1 VMCKVACGGRITPLP
16 RDWPELTRDDRKG
29 AGDSVW
35 GRNRIGRSGY
45 RIPGVPGAADD
56 FAEFRV
62 ADLAGVRGLCGP
74 DQQAHRG
81 PDLLSGP
88 ECIPGIAGFEPHCD
102 LGHGQRSCRGRN
114 TGVSM
119 TGHLRFCFGAFFLFT
134 SLSPSPASSNPFADL
149 FNITPHAAPA
159 PASAERECLSRHG
172 KSTADG
178 QHWVYR
184 LDGHRKCWFQAAEGI
199 ATAKKR
205 VYRHAAKQR
214 ALAENETARR
224 KREAVVD
231 ARELLRSAP
240 AETSQPT
247 PPASELKVVDAA
259 SVLATGAA
267 PVANR
272 ATDQLT
278 PDRPSPRQVD
288 VETVL
293 SAAWAPSDAVAAS
306 VPPGSPAAFPIAEAG
321 DDGRGRTAS
330 WLGMLLMALGLVS
343 VLSSSRVLRAAV
355 PLRQMK

>member
-1 VMCKVACGGRITPLP
+1 LPGPDIELPAGQAQRMISPSFVYSISPGLEDCAAPISGRASGRI
-16 RDWPELTRDDRKG
+16 
-29 AGDSVW
+29 SF
-35 GRNRIGRSGY
+35 
-45 RIPGVPGAADD
+45 PGQNASPA
-56 FAEFRV
+56 
-62 ADLAGVRGLCGP
+62 L
-74 DQQAHRG
+74 
-81 PDLLSGP
+81 PDLSRIVTQVTAKDHAGGAT
-88 ECIPGIAGFEPHCD
+88 PGFF
-102 LGHGQRSCRGRN
+102 
-114 TGVSM
+114 M
-119 TGHLRFCFGAFFLFT
+119 TGHLRFCFAAFFLFT

-149 FNITPHAAPA
+149 FNVTPHAAPA

-205 VYRHAAKQR
+205 VYHHAAKQR
-214 ALAENETARR
+214 APAENETARH

-240 AETSQPT
+240 AEASQPT
-247 PPASELKVVDAA
+247 PPASELKAVDAA

-343 VLSSSRVLRAAV
+343 VLSSSRVLRGAV
-355 PLRQMK
+355 PLRQRQ

>member
-1 VMCKVACGGRITPLP
+1 
-16 RDWPELTRDDRKG
+16 
-29 AGDSVW
+29 
-35 GRNRIGRSGY
+35 
-45 RIPGVPGAADD
+45 
-56 FAEFRV
+56 
-62 ADLAGVRGLCGP
+62 
-74 DQQAHRG
+74 
-81 PDLLSGP
+81 
-88 ECIPGIAGFEPHCD
+88 
-102 LGHGQRSCRGRN
+102 
-114 TGVSM
+114 
-119 TGHLRFCFGAFFLFT
+119 
-134 SLSPSPASSNPFADL
+134 
-149 FNITPHAAPA
+149 
-159 PASAERECLSRHG
+159 LSRHG

-205 VYRHAAKQR
+205 VYHHTAKQR
-214 ALAENETARR
+214 APAENETARR

-240 AETSQPT
+240 AETPQPT

-267 PVANR
+267 APLANR

-278 PDRPSPRQVD
+278 PDRPSPHQVD

-293 SAAWAPSDAVAAS
+293 SAGRAPSDAVAAS

-330 WLGMLLMALGLVS
+330 WLGMLLMALGLAS